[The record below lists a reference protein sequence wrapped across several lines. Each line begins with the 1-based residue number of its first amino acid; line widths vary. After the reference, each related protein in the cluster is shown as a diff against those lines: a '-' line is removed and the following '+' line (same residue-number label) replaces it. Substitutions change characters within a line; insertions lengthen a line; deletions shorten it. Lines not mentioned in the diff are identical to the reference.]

1 MHQQKQ
7 NNIME
12 KITVFKTLDGQMFED
27 ENAAIA
33 AEKMVIL
40 KKRLR
45 GFANE
50 VTSYSDQKDLIFNS
64 IMENRSF
71 LFEILD
77 EYFTK

>member
-1 MHQQKQ
+1 
-7 NNIME
+7 ME
-12 KITVFKTLDGQMFED
+12 KITAYKTSDGQMFED

-45 GFANE
+45 SFANK
-50 VTSYSDQKDLIFNS
+50 VTTYSDQQDLLFNS